1 MLIVVNGGVLTLLLV
16 RQSPK
21 AGSYADALERSN
33 IASTSQALRLANR
46 NVSNHDCNLISINHT
61 ALVYTQAK
69 HASAFE
75 IESRAFHC
83 IPNHTNDDFVE
94 HL

>member
-1 MLIVVNGGVLTLLLV
+1 MLIVENGGVLTLLLV

-46 NVSNHDCNLISINHT
+46 NVSNHDCNSIFDFRFDRT

-69 HASAFE
+69 RTSAFE
-75 IESRAFHC
+75 IESRAFQ
-83 IPNHTNDDFVE
+83 TTQMMTS
-94 HL
+94 